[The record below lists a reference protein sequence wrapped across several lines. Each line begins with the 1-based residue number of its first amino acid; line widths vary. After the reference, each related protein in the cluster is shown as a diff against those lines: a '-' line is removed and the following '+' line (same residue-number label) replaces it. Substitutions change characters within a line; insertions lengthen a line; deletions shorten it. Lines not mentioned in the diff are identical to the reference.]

1 MKRLSDHIA
10 TVKQFERDVMEN
22 PNIQDEEKDER
33 LREMIEEFNMLVADA
48 S

>member
-1 MKRLSDHIA
+1 
-10 TVKQFERDVMEN
+10 MEN

-33 LREMIEEFNMLVADA
+33 LRMMIEEFNTLVADA